1 LSTQIPPSLPRLIS
15 LPAVRIRRP
24 TYVLLSSA
32 MLRLMAKQF
41 KPVGS
46 VSVAVPGELK
56 DGPVTEMSVGA
67 VSGPLGSVVHGLRIE
82 VSLHV
87 GSEGKVTFSMAA
99 ADALQLAEE
108 LRAAVH
114 RRDDVRRG

>member
-1 LSTQIPPSLPRLIS
+1 
-15 LPAVRIRRP
+15 
-24 TYVLLSSA
+24 

-67 VSGPLGSVVHGLRIE
+67 ISGPLGSVVHGLRIE
-82 VSLHV
+82 VALHV
-87 GSEGKVTFSMAA
+87 GSEGRVTFSMAA
-99 ADALQLAEE
+99 ADAPAT
-108 LRAAVH
+108 
-114 RRDDVRRG
+114 RRIAPRFIGGGVRRG

>member
-1 LSTQIPPSLPRLIS
+1 
-15 LPAVRIRRP
+15 
-24 TYVLLSSA
+24 
-32 MLRLMAKQF
+32 MAKQF

-56 DGPVTEMSVGA
+56 MVLLLRCPSVRYLGP
-67 VSGPLGSVVHGLRIE
+67 SGRRARPTYRG
-82 VSLHV
+82 SLHV